1 MAQINPIVDLDNVN
15 DAAPVPQQVPQ
26 QVPYDG
32 PHIVK
37 EEDRATSVFT
47 LDSSVESY
55 HSGETT
61 STSKYF

>member
-15 DAAPVPQQVPQ
+15 DAAPVPQ